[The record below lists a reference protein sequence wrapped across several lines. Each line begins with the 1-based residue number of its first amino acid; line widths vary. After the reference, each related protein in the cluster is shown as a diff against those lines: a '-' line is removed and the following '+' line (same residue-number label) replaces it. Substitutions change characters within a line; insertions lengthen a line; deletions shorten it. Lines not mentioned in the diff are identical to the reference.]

1 MNERIQELAE
11 QAEDLAFDEV
21 DSGSEFHPAFCR
33 ILAELV
39 VRECAM
45 LVETLSPGYNDYR
58 DQIENAFRRD
68 CVDNIK
74 QHFGFE

>member
-1 MNERIQELAE
+1 MNERIRELAKQVAKE
-11 QAEDLAFDEV
+11 EGWGVEV
-21 DSGSEFHPAFCR
+21 WQTTFTENFAKL
-33 ILAELV
+33 I

-45 LVETLSPGYNDYR
+45 LVETLNPGYNDYR

-74 QHFGFE
+74 QHFGVES